1 MILCHL
7 IFSSYQ
13 SMQEKLPVAGSLYM
27 QGKVEFGKKIL
38 RKNYIKR
45 HKNFSKLTPSF
56 TGTRSFEES
65 INACSRNFPAVCI
78 VSVRESPLASPP
90 VMQEAKRSPVPE

>member
-13 SMQEKLPVAGSLYM
+13 SMIEKLPVEGSLYM

-38 RKNYIKR
+38 RKL
-45 HKNFSKLTPSF
+45 H
-56 TGTRSFEES
+56 
-65 INACSRNFPAVCI
+65 
-78 VSVRESPLASPP
+78 
-90 VMQEAKRSPVPE
+90 QET

>member
-38 RKNYIKR
+38 RKLHQETYENKKSNDI
-45 HKNFSKLTPSF
+45 SK
-56 TGTRSFEES
+56 
-65 INACSRNFPAVCI
+65 
-78 VSVRESPLASPP
+78 
-90 VMQEAKRSPVPE
+90 